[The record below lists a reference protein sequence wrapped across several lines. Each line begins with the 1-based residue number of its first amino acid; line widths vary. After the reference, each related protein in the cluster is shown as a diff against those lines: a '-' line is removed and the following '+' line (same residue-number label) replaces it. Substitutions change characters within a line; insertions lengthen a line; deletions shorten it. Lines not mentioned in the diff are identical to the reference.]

1 MIPTHL
7 LQTGNDI
14 DRSVYEQILQFIRLR
29 VTETYAFRRNCPC
42 HDITIA
48 TLGNFSASVGKP
60 KSKKTFNITAIVA
73 AALSGKNVL
82 RYNAHLPEGKHKVL
96 YVDTE
101 QSKCHCHKVLER
113 ILRLAGLPTDR
124 ETDNLEFSCCGN
136 TAPNNAD
143 RLSTMRW
150 LPIRVSVLL
159 SLTASVTSCMTS
171 TVPVSL
177 LI

>member
-29 VTETYAFRRNCPC
+29 VTETYAFPPEIVRVD
-42 HDITIA
+42 DITIA

-113 ILRLAGLPTDR
+113 ILRLVLTVKR
-124 ETDNLEFSCCGN
+124 TTSNFSCCGN